1 MPHHVRSLTLAG
13 ALLSMLLP
21 ASRAAAQ
28 GNPEP
33 LGFKFNTGQTVQ
45 PIFEG
50 WAHNPDG
57 TYSFYFGY
65 MNRNYVETPS
75 VPVGPENKLEPGEPD
90 RGQPTL
96 FNTRIRRMAFHV
108 IVPKDWG
115 KKELTW
121 TVAVHGETNKAV
133 GWLQPEWE
141 IDPIYGGKQRT
152 DESLKNKPPT
162 LAVDAPSTATVS
174 TPITLTSNVADDGLP
189 VPKPRRPPAVGQETP
204 PTLKPDPN
212 QPDIVLNVPQ
222 VAGRGRGGAAGP
234 QGLVVNWIVWRGPA
248 NVTFEPASSPIKAK
262 EAKAPVTA
270 TFSKPGTYVL
280 RATANDGE
288 LHVEKDVTIT
298 VRDAQASRH

>member
-1 MPHHVRSLTLAG
+1 MSHHVRSLTLAG
-13 ALLSMLLP
+13 ALILAFITP
-21 ASRAAAQ
+21 NRAAAQ

-33 LGFKFNTGQTVQ
+33 LSFKFNTGQGVQ

-57 TYSFYFGY
+57 TTSMYFGY

-75 VPVGPENKLEPGEPD
+75 IPVGPENKIEPGDPD

-96 FNTRIRRMAFHV
+96 FNTRIRRMAFNIV
-108 IVPKDWG
+108 VPKDWG
-115 KKELTW
+115 KKELVW
-121 TVAVHGETNKAV
+121 TLTVHGETAKAV
-133 GWLQPEWE
+133 GWMQPEWE
-141 IDPIYGGKQRT
+141 IDPVYGGKERNA
-152 DESLKNKPPT
+152 ESLKNKPPT
-162 LAVDAPSTATVS
+162 LTLESPATATVS
-174 TPITLTSNVADDGLP
+174 TPVTLMATVTDDGLP

-212 QPDIVLNVPQ
+212 QPEVVLNVPQ
-222 VAGRGRGGAAGP
+222 VAGRGRGGPGGA

-248 NVTFEPASSPIKAK
+248 NAAFTPAVVPVKAK
-262 EAKAPVTA
+262 EGKPTVTA

-288 LHVEKDVTIT
+288 LHVEKDVTIN
-298 VRDAQASRH
+298 VRGPQSSQH

>member
-1 MPHHVRSLTLAG
+1 MSQHVSSLTLAS
-13 ALLSMLLP
+13 ALVLALIAP
-21 ASRAAAQ
+21 NRAAAQ

-33 LGFKFNTGQTVQ
+33 LGFKFNTGQSVQ

-57 TYSFYFGY
+57 TFSMYFGY

-75 VPVGPENKLEPGEPD
+75 VPVGAENKIEPGDAD

-96 FNTRIRRMAFHV
+96 FNTRIRRMAFSV
-108 IVPKDWG
+108 VVPKDWG

-121 TVAVHGETNKAV
+121 TVTSHGETNKAV

-141 IDPIYGGKQRT
+141 IDPVYFGKQRNE
-152 DESLKNKPPT
+152 ESLKNKPPT
-162 LAVDAPSTATVS
+162 LSVEAPPSATVS
-174 TPITLTSNVADDGLP
+174 TPVTLTVTVSDDGLP

-212 QPDIVLNVPQ
+212 QPEVVFNVPQ
-222 VAGRGRGGAAGP
+222 VAGRGRGNAP
-234 QGLVVNWIVWRGPA
+234 QGLTVAWIVWRGPA
-248 NVTFEPASSPIKAK
+248 NATFDPASVPVKAK
-262 EAKAPVTA
+262 EGKPTVSA

-298 VRDAQASRH
+298 VKGSQTSQH